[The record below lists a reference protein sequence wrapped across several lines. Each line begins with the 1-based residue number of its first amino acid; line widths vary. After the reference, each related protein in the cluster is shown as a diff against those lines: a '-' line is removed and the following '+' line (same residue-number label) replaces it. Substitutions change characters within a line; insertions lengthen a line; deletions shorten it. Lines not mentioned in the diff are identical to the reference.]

1 VPLETIYNEK
11 ELLSQVASGDR
22 DAFKGLYST
31 YFPLVERYVSL
42 FESSKRNQD
51 ELTQDV
57 FIRIWEKRD
66 KLAGVESFKNY
77 LFFVSRNVVY
87 NYIRALKVRK
97 KLNDLEDSGETS
109 SESNVENELLFKQYY
124 NIALEAIEKLP
135 AGRQKILKMSVD
147 QGLTLDEIAA
157 ELNISRS
164 GVKKQLYT
172 ATAFVRQY
180 LQEHGELSL
189 LLFVFVSLFESH

>member
-1 VPLETIYNEK
+1 MPFETIYNEK
-11 ELLSQVASGDR
+11 ELLSQIAGGDR
-22 DAFKGLYST
+22 DAFRELYSR

-42 FESSKRNQD
+42 FESSKRNQE

-57 FIRIWEKRD
+57 FVRIWEKRG

-97 KLNDLEDSGETS
+97 KLNDLEDSADAS
-109 SESNVENELLFKQYY
+109 SESNLENELLFKQYY
-124 NIALEAIEKLP
+124 KIALEAIEKLP
-135 AGRQKILKMSVD
+135 AGRRKILKMSVD
-147 QGLTLDEIAA
+147 QALTLDEIAEA
-157 ELNISRS
+157 LSISRS
-164 GVKKQLYT
+164 GVKKQLYA

-189 LLFVFVSLFESH
+189 LLFVFISLFEIC

>member
-1 VPLETIYNEK
+1 VPPETIHNEK

-57 FIRIWEKRD
+57 FVRIWEKRD

>member
-1 VPLETIYNEK
+1 VPIEAIYNEK
-11 ELLSQVASGDR
+11 ELLSQIAGGDR
-22 DAFKGLYST
+22 DAFRELYSR

-42 FESSKRNQD
+42 FESSKRNQE
-51 ELTQDV
+51 ELMQDV
-57 FIRIWEKRD
+57 FVRIWEKRD
-66 KLAGVESFKNY
+66 KLTGVESFKGY

-97 KLNDLEDSGETS
+97 RLNDLEDSADAS
-109 SESNVENELLFKQYY
+109 SESNLENEMLFKQYY

-135 AGRQKILKMSVD
+135 EGRRKILKMSVD
-147 QGLTLDEIAA
+147 QALTLDEIAA
-157 ELNISRS
+157 ALNISRS
-164 GVKKQLYT
+164 GVKKQLYA

-189 LLFVFVSLFESH
+189 LLFVFISLFENC

>member
-1 VPLETIYNEK
+1 VPFETIYNEK
-11 ELLSQVASGDR
+11 ELLSQIAGGDR
-22 DAFKGLYST
+22 DAFRELYSR

-42 FESSKRNQD
+42 FESSKRNQE

-57 FIRIWEKRD
+57 FVRIWEKRG

-97 KLNDLEDSGETS
+97 KLNDLEDSADAS
-109 SESNVENELLFKQYY
+109 SESNLENELLFKQYY
-124 NIALEAIEKLP
+124 KIALEAIEKLP
-135 AGRQKILKMSVD
+135 AGRRKILKMSVD
-147 QGLTLDEIAA
+147 QALTLDEIAEA
-157 ELNISRS
+157 LSISRS
-164 GVKKQLYT
+164 GVKKQLYA

-189 LLFVFVSLFESH
+189 LLFVFISLFEIC

>member
-1 VPLETIYNEK
+1 MPLENTYNEK
-11 ELLSQVASGDR
+11 DLLARIAGGDR

-31 YFPLVERYVSL
+31 YFSQVERYVIL
-42 FESSKRNQD
+42 FEPSKRYLD

-57 FIRIWEKRD
+57 FVRIWEKRGRLSD
-66 KLAGVESFKNY
+66 VESFKDY
-77 LFFVSRNVVY
+77 LFLVSRNVVF
-87 NYIRALKVRK
+87 NYIRSQKVRQ
-97 KLNDLEDSGETS
+97 KLRDLDDTAETSAESDLEKDY
-109 SESNVENELLFKQYY
+109 LFKQYY
-124 NIALEAIEKLP
+124 QLAMEAIDQLP

-180 LQEHGELSL
+180 LRDHGELRV
-189 LLFVFVSLFESH
+189 LLFVFISLFESR

>member
-11 ELLSQVASGDR
+11 ELLVQVAEGDR
-22 DAFKGLYST
+22 DAFKRLYSAF
-31 YFPLVERYVSL
+31 FPLVERYVTL
-42 FESSKRNQD
+42 FESSRQNLD

-57 FIRIWEKRD
+57 FVRIWEKRAR
-66 KLAGVESFKNY
+66 LAEVESFKNY
-77 LFFVSRNVVY
+77 LFLVTRNVVY
-87 NYIRALKVRK
+87 NYIRALKVRQR
-97 KLNDLEDSGETS
+97 LRDLDDSTDTASGS
-109 SESNVENELLFKQYY
+109 DSENELLFKQYY
-124 NIALEAIEKLP
+124 QLAQEAIEKLP
-135 AGRQKILKMSVD
+135 VGRRKVLKMSVD

-180 LQEHGELSL
+180 LLEHGELNL
-189 LLFVFVSLFESH
+189 LLLVFISLFECC

>member
-1 VPLETIYNEK
+1 MPLETIYNEK

-22 DAFKGLYST
+22 DAFKELYSV

-42 FESSKRNQD
+42 FESSKRDQD

-57 FIRIWEKRD
+57 FVRIWEKRD
-66 KLAGVESFKNY
+66 KLAGVESFKSY
-77 LFFVSRNVVY
+77 LFFVSRNVVF

-97 KLNDLEDSGETS
+97 KMNELDDSGETS

-124 NIALEAIEKLP
+124 KIAMEAIEKLP

-189 LLFVFVSLFESH
+189 LLFVFLSLFESY